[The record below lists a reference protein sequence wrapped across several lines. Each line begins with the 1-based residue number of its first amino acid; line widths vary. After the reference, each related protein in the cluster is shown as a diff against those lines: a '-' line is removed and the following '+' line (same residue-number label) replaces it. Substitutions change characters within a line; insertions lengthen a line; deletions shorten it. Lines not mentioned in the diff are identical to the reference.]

1 MTMALLIVAEPA
13 DLLASLA
20 YPSATKG
27 IVILR
32 SVARRS
38 HIDAVTVDQLRA
50 GCDLMN
56 LFFVFDEYSDVEDEH
71 TVQTFADVIMDALRN
86 PHKARP
92 AGEPVLGEIARQCVF
107 LTARYEP

>member
-1 MTMALLIVAEPA
+1 
-13 DLLASLA
+13 
-20 YPSATKG
+20 
-27 IVILR
+27 
-32 SVARRS
+32 
-38 HIDAVTVDQLRA
+38 
-50 GCDLMN
+50 MN

-92 AGEPVLGEIARQCVF
+92 AGEPVLGEIARQCVL